1 MNQVYFMCS
10 DKIQSSV
17 FWYYE
22 FRVDPIAFER
32 LLCESF
38 FFVKIKSSAYLLL
51 KCQSLMKKAY

>member
-1 MNQVYFMCS
+1 MCS

-51 KCQSLMKKAY
+51 KCQYLMKKAY